1 LKVAQSHFENLYR
14 PWDKDSGMRLTLI
27 DLGDIYNGTIEH
39 GKVRKNSIP
48 MKENQTL
55 AALNYLI

>member
-1 LKVAQSHFENLYR
+1 
-14 PWDKDSGMRLTLI
+14 MRLTLI

-39 GKVRKNSIP
+39 GKVSKNSIP

-55 AALNYLI
+55 AALNYLIWEKLVMSLCLET